1 MLKRYVKFPLNKNI
15 GEISMAEYGQNIVQK
30 FLESKGLKVN
40 KIDERDE
47 KTPDFEVFEEEQR
60 IFFCEEKTLDY
71 DDFEGEKDD
80 STYNAISRHL
90 HKAVKQFKSVNPN
103 HEIPNVL
110 AIVNRDPL
118 KNVHDLFTVLTGHA
132 LLDTGKYMRIHRVG
146 HRTVE
151 DINEVD
157 LYLWFDNENYV
168 NCIWKD
174 EEHNGLRDLLES
186 NFVSKSEEGGNIT

>member
-1 MLKRYVKFPLNKNI
+1 
-15 GEISMAEYGQNIVQK
+15 MAEFGLNIVQR
-30 FLESKGLKVN
+30 FLETKGLKAD

-47 KTPDFEVFEEEQR
+47 KTPDFEVFEEEHKV
-60 IFFCEEKTLDY
+60 FYCEEKTLDY

-103 HEIPNVL
+103 HEIPNIL

-118 KNVHDLFTVLTGHA
+118 KNVHDLFIALTGQA
-132 LLDTGKYMRIHRVG
+132 PLDSGEYMKIHRVG

-157 LYLWFDNENYV
+157 LYLWFDNEKFV
-168 NCIWKD
+168 NLIWKD
-174 EEHNGLRDLLES
+174 VENAGMRQSLERY
-186 NFVSKSEEGGNIT
+186 FVSQAE